1 MNVTKENVSKTEV
14 KLTVTLTP
22 EEAQPFLITA
32 AAHISEHMDI
42 KGFRRGK
49 ATFEAVTGNVGE
61 MAVLQEAL
69 EPIVRLHLDKALMD
83 EGIESVGQ
91 PKVDIQKMVPG
102 NELVFAA
109 TVTRMPEIKKLGNYE
124 KLSISAKPTDASQKD
139 IDRAL
144 KDLTSMRTKEV
155 RGTSSEAA
163 TDKDMLVVDLQ
174 MKREGVPVDGG
185 QSPNFRVYMNEEH
198 FVPGMK
204 EPLLGMK
211 EGDQKT
217 FMVAFPKDHYQKL
230 IAGKD
235 VECSVTVKELYH
247 LEVPVVDDAFAVSLG
262 LKSEAELREKITEN
276 LKAENEQEEM
286 RRQEKEALELLAEKS
301 SFAEI
306 PEFLVD
312 DEVEKMV
319 HELEH
324 AVEKQGGV
332 FTDYLQSIKKTP
344 KELRDGMREQGL
356 MRVKVALVLRAVAKA
371 EGVEVGQDEVQTEIE
386 KQAAMY
392 GKEEE
397 TRERMLSPEYRDY
410 TGYRMRNE
418 KVVAFLRGK
427 MVRSF
432 P

>member
-1 MNVTKENVSKTEV
+1 MTVTKENASKTEV

-22 EEAQPFLITA
+22 EEVQPFLITA
-32 AAHISEHMDI
+32 ATHISEHMDM

-83 EGIESVGQ
+83 EAIETVGQ

-102 NELVFAA
+102 NELVFSA

-124 KLSISAKPTDASQKD
+124 KVSIDAKSTDASQKD

-144 KDLTSMRTKEV
+144 KDLTGMRTKEV
-155 RGTSSEAA
+155 RGTSSDAV

-174 MKREGVPVDGG
+174 MTREGVPVDGG

-198 FVPGMK
+198 YVPGMK

-211 EGDQKT
+211 EGEQKT
-217 FMVAFPKDHYQKL
+217 FTVAFPKDHYQKS

-247 LEVPVVDDAFAVSLG
+247 LEVPTIDDAFAVSLG
-262 LKSEAELREKITEN
+262 LKDEAELCEKITEN
-276 LKAENEQEEM
+276 LKTENEQEET

-301 SFAEI
+301 SFTEI

-324 AVEKQGGV
+324 AVERQGGA
-332 FTDYLQSIKKTP
+332 FTEYLQSIKKSP

-356 MRVKVALVLRAVAKA
+356 MRVKVALLLRAVAKA
-371 EGVEVGQDEVQTEIE
+371 EGIAVAPDEVQTEIE

-397 TRERMLSPEYRDY
+397 ARERVLSPEYRDY
-410 TGYRMRNE
+410 TSYRMRNE

-427 MVRSF
+427 MVK
-432 P
+432 PAK